1 MLDNWCS
8 TAVPTQDLRPRDELA
23 IDQPDS
29 RAITTMPT
37 RTQPVSIITWLAL
50 AVFVLALGVAVSLF
64 WSAYVQ
70 KQRAL
75 ISVEDGSEEPRHYFK
90 VAIVDMPANHYTHV
104 EITGMVKSVQ
114 PQKDGDTHVRVFDG
128 ADFVIAECIPKLPC
142 SVIPDVGQTVTIRGV
157 SRYDRENH
165 WYEVH
170 PVEEIEVKR

>member
-1 MLDNWCS
+1 M
-8 TAVPTQDLRPRDELA
+8 
-23 IDQPDS
+23 
-29 RAITTMPT
+29 ITTKPT
-37 RTQPVSIITWLAL
+37 RTLPVSIITWLAIG
-50 AVFVLALGVAVSLF
+50 VFVLALGVAVSLF
-64 WSAYVQ
+64 WSAYAQ

-90 VAIVDMPANHYTHV
+90 VAIADMPANHYTHV
-104 EITGMVKSVQ
+104 EITGMVKSIQ
-114 PQKDGDTHVRVFDG
+114 PQKDGDTHIQVSDG

-170 PVEEIEVKR
+170 PVEEIEVKK